1 MIPVLFPWMGR
12 VDPGEGVGI
21 PPFTLLSTADAF
33 KAFRVTGN
41 AFVLKIILY

>member
-21 PPFTLLSTADAF
+21 PPFTLWLQSPCPLSEH
-33 KAFRVTGN
+33 
-41 AFVLKIILY
+41 ILSLTPVIKVEP

>member
-1 MIPVLFPWMGR
+1 MIPALFPRVGR

-33 KAFRVTGN
+33 KAFRVTGS
-41 AFVLKIILY
+41 AFVLKVILY